1 MTSLL
6 TACGEDLAASRG
18 FHARTE
24 AMRFGAA
31 SFARLVC
38 ALRQNN
44 SPCNARPDGSLK
56 SSNRCVRKPVDAKR
70 VKSEQQTAEAAG
82 FESLSV
88 FEAWGRVK
96 KGHAVIVAE
105 TD

>member
-1 MTSLL
+1 MQK
-6 TACGEDLAASRG
+6 G
-18 FHARTE
+18 
-24 AMRFGAA
+24 
-31 SFARLVC
+31 
-38 ALRQNN
+38 
-44 SPCNARPDGSLK
+44 
-56 SSNRCVRKPVDAKR
+56 